1 MWKIHNKRE
10 VKDIAFNHSADAV
23 YKDFMKIY
31 RKCTGEPYSFFT
43 IDTTLPA
50 DDPLRFGKNLLLPDK
65 NDFN

>member
-1 MWKIHNKRE
+1 MWKIHNKIE
-10 VKDIAFNHSADAV
+10 AKDIGFNHSADAV

-50 DDPLRFGKNLLLPDK
+50 DPLRFGKNLLLPYK